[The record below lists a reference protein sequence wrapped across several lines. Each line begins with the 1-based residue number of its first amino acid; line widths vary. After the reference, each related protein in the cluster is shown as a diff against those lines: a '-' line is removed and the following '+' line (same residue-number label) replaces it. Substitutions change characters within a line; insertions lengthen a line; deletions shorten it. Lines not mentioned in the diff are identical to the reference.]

1 MSWTERVEAELDEI
15 TAAGRLRSLR
25 EFDALGPTGM
35 LEGRH
40 VTSYASNDY
49 LGLSAHPAVR
59 AAAAEAAQRW
69 GAGSTASRLVVGTRP
84 AHAEFEAAYAS
95 WKGTEAALALSSGYA
110 ANVAVLTTFG
120 TAGTTI
126 VSDELNHA
134 SIIDG
139 CRQARAT
146 TVVSRH
152 GDVDHVASLVR
163 AADGP
168 TMVVTDSVFSMDGDE
183 APIEALADVCRTHGA
198 LLVVDEAHGVL
209 GPDVPADLDV
219 LHVGTMSKALGSLG
233 GVVAGPQSFVDLL
246 VNRAR
251 PFIFSTGLS
260 PADVAAAHAA
270 LDVICSDEGA
280 ALVQR
285 LRDVIDRLLPGHPS
299 PIVPIVIGDE
309 DEAMKAS
316 AALLDRDI
324 LVPAIRPPTVAP
336 GTSRLRVALSAAH
349 TDEMLDALVAG
360 LHDIGLHEFGGGP

>member
-15 TAAGRLRSLR
+15 TNAGRRRTLRA
-25 EFDALGPTGM
+25 FDALGPTGT
-35 LEGRH
+35 LDGRT

-59 AAAAEAAQRW
+59 NAAAAAAQRW
-69 GAGSTASRLVVGTRP
+69 GGGSTASRLVVGTRP
-84 AHAEFEAAYAS
+84 AHARFEAAYAS
-95 WKGTEAALALSSGYA
+95 WKGTETALALSSGYA
-110 ANVAVLTTFG
+110 ANLAVLTTFG
-120 TAGTTI
+120 TSGTTI

-139 CRQARAT
+139 CRQSRAA

-152 GDVDHVASLVR
+152 NDVDHVASLVA

-168 TMVVTDSVFSMDGDE
+168 VIVVTDSVFSMDGDE
-183 APIEALADVCRTHGA
+183 APVGALADVCRTHGA

-209 GPDVPADLDV
+209 GPEVPSDLD
-219 LHVGTMSKALGSLG
+219 LLRVGTMSKALGSLG
-233 GVVAGPQSFVDLL
+233 GVVAGPQTFIDLL

-251 PFIFSTGLS
+251 PFIFSTALS

-270 LDVICSDEGA
+270 LDVVRSEEGA
-280 ALVQR
+280 ALQRR
-285 LRDVIDRLLPGHPS
+285 LRELIDRLVPGHPS
-299 PIVPIVIGDE
+299 PIIPVVIGDE
-309 DEAMKAS
+309 DDAMKAS
-316 AALLDRDI
+316 AALLDRGI

-349 TDEMLDALVAG
+349 TDEMLDALLEG
-360 LHDIGLHEFGGGP
+360 LNQIGVTP